1 MTSRFVLDQPADDTD
16 MQHTHLEQKIL
27 LCNESRLILMFEEV
41 LQTFGAELG
50 NGLSNSSTR
59 LRPKKESTRP
69 HVSYNLQSSLFWDAE
84 KVLLQ
89 TWSKGSDSAIH

>member
-59 LRPKKESTRP
+59 QDPN
-69 HVSYNLQSSLFWDAE
+69 VSYNLQSSLFWDAQ
-84 KVLLQ
+84 KVLQ
-89 TWSKGSDSAIH
+89 TWSKGSDISDSAIH